1 MTLNDNNTEQTKE
14 HKEKEKEACKK
25 SLRSLSRTLPQRL
38 GSMSYRD
45 QNEALKKKFNE
56 PVKV

>member
-1 MTLNDNNTEQTKE
+1 MTQTDDRIEEKKE
-14 HKEKEKEACKK
+14 ISKK

-56 PVKV
+56 TGLKSYRKLK